1 MLHFLLNSALRMGNN
16 YLGWCQINNFCKAVK
31 MDLTIILTN
40 SSDTALIITNH
51 RVVENSD
58 SMDFMNN
65 SISTE

>member
-1 MLHFLLNSALRMGNN
+1 
-16 YLGWCQINNFCKAVK
+16 